1 MAVKKALDV
10 LYVGI
15 DTLAVCSALQEPP
28 YQLPYCSLR
37 ERILDRIACL
47 HTRSTHDSRFQI
59 VIAASPLAGPNALV
73 LSSVSIVWLPTA
85 PDRSNP
91 PTDVVHMAHSLWR
104 PEDKGSPYFEF
115 ETCLTTASRLVDIS
129 SRRPGQA

>member
-1 MAVKKALDV
+1 VAIKKALDV
-10 LYVGI
+10 LHVGT
-15 DTLAVCSALQEPP
+15 DTLAVCSALQESP

-47 HTRSTHDSRFQI
+47 HTRSTHDSQFQI
-59 VIAASPLAGPNALV
+59 VVAASPLAGPNALV

-85 PDRSNP
+85 TDRSNP

-104 PEDKGSPYFEF
+104 PEEEKSPYFKF

-129 SRRPGQA
+129 SQRPNRG